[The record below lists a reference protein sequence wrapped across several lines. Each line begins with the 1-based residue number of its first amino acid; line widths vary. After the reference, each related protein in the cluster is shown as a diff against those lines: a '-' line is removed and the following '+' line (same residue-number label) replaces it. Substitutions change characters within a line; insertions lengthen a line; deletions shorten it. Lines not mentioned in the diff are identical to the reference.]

1 MARFYAAIANGGKL
15 VTPHILMDVENPNGT
30 IVPTTA
36 PPAPR
41 PIPGLDPAN
50 LKIVQ
55 QGLFEATHD
64 PFGTSYGVFGGFL
77 PPIAGKTGTAQKFVR
92 LPGFRGSA
100 GPVVVVRLWSGGRRE
115 DRRLRRDRERR
126 RGRSSGGAGRRAG
139 LREVLQRSTASGAS
153 DGIHPLRLM
162 LEYAGSQRAGLR
174 AEREAPRL
182 LAVVRSLDWVL
193 LGGVAALVVVGL
205 WGVAGVTKFA
215 VPSDPSYYL
224 NRQILYACVG
234 AVVLVA
240 AALIDPDL
248 YRRYWRAIFVGTAVV
263 IAFVLLVGSAAHGS
277 TRWINLGFFTFQPSE
292 FGKLLFVLAL
302 AGMLAERQRALT
314 GWETTLRVVGLGL
327 IPVVLVFAQP
337 DLGTALVYLAALAA
351 MLFVAGVPWRHLAVL
366 GAVVVLVVVGVL
378 WAGPA
383 AGVNVLKSYQQQRLT
398 CFIHPHDVLGRRA
411 VQPRAVEGG
420 GRLGADSAAAA
431 RTARA
436 RSSSASCPRA
446 EPTSSSPASPSS
458 VASSA
463 P

>member
-1 MARFYAAIANGGKL
+1 
-15 VTPHILMDVENPNGT
+15 
-30 IVPTTA
+30 
-36 PPAPR
+36 
-41 PIPGLDPAN
+41 
-50 LKIVQ
+50 
-55 QGLFEATHD
+55 
-64 PFGTSYGVFGGFL
+64 
-77 PPIAGKTGTAQKFVR
+77 
-92 LPGFRGSA
+92 
-100 GPVVVVRLWSGGRRE
+100 
-115 DRRLRRDRERR
+115 
-126 RGRSSGGAGRRAG
+126 
-139 LREVLQRSTASGAS
+139 
-153 DGIHPLRLM
+153 M

-174 AEREAPRL
+174 AARAPPRL
-182 LAVVRSLDWVL
+182 LAVVRSLDWIL

-327 IPVVLVFAQP
+327 IPVLLVFAQP

-351 MLFVAGVPWRHLAVL
+351 MLYIAGVPWRHLAVL
-366 GAVVVLVVVGVL
+366 GAVVVFVVVGVL

-383 AGVNVLKSYQQQRLT
+383 AGVSVLKSYQ
-398 CFIHPHDVLGRRA
+398 
-411 VQPRAVEGG
+411 
-420 GRLGADSAAAA
+420 
-431 RTARA
+431 
-436 RSSSASCPRA
+436 
-446 EPTSSSPASPSS
+446 
-458 VASSA
+458 
-463 P
+463 